1 MEKQANAE
9 DCACGAF
16 QQRADDFIQN
26 NIMNPDEWEENRQL
40 QLEQKAKSC
49 PTLRKKLSHFE
60 EARSSERS
68 QQTLKIQI
76 VKRKYKKICRICA
89 EGFQHKA
96 EYWAHV
102 LECMHLIQRLPKPH
116 HLHLQLLL
124 KRYLDT
130 PAEYYIGEMF

>member
-1 MEKQANAE
+1 MEQKADAE
-9 DCACGAF
+9 DCGAS
-16 QQRADDFIQN
+16 QQRSDEN
-26 NIMNPDEWEENRQL
+26 NIMKPDEWEENRQL
-40 QLEQKAKSC
+40 EHKAKCC

-89 EGFQHKA
+89 EGFQHKS